1 MNDQDENLDLL
12 DLDENGDVD
21 TLPEAAPFSVPRPRR
36 PWLLMGL
43 GVAIIALATWIIIVR
58 VGGESG
64 ATMDVDLDAPIISV
78 DVPSKPI
85 ADLRVPPKPVG
96 VVPQPVEKPMPVVEP
111 KPEFKPESK
120 PEFVP
125 EPRPAPQPVV
135 VPPVVDENAGT
146 PIRVVA
152 DRKDVTFNPDKVEE
166 QPVAKPQPK
175 PKTPAA
181 KPVKKITP
189 PMNKPVAR
197 ATNGSIYVQF
207 GSYSTR
213 ELATAAEHKIRSAH
227 QNLFNGQQFVILAAE
242 VNGKTTYR
250 LRIAF
255 NSANDANGFCRNA
268 KSDGLD
274 CYVTK

>member
-21 TLPEAAPFSVPRPRR
+21 TLPEAAPFSVPRPKR

-43 GVAIIALATWIIIVR
+43 GVAIIVLATWIIIVR
-58 VGGESG
+58 VGGDSG
-64 ATMDVDLDAPIISV
+64 TTMSVDLDAPVISV
-78 DVPSKPI
+78 DVPAKPI
-85 ADLRVPPKPVG
+85 ADLRVPPKPVD
-96 VVPQPVEKPMPVVEP
+96 VVPQPAEAPKPIAAPKVEP
-111 KPEFKPESK
+111 KP
-120 PEFVP
+120 V
-125 EPRPAPQPVV
+125 AVA
-135 VPPVVDENAGT
+135 PVVDENAGT

-152 DRKDVTFNPDKVEE
+152 DRKDVTFDPDKVENK
-166 QPVAKPQPK
+166 PVAKPQPK
-175 PKTPAA
+175 PAPVA

-189 PMNKPVAR
+189 PAPKPVTT

-213 ELATAAEHKIRSAH
+213 ELANAAEHKIRAAH
-227 QNLFNGQQFVILAAE
+227 QNLFNGKQFIILAAE

-250 LRIAF
+250 LRVAF
-255 NSANDANGFCRNA
+255 NSATDANGFCRNA